1 MSPGEAAGIPGTSE
15 ILLRDHD
22 AYLCGGLGRIPCI
35 FISRAPEPDRFAGP
49 GLQDLHHHSGA
60 AAMERF
66 RVPVKEKWPYAVAFA
81 SGYLLHFLLDA
92 RCHPYVNQVAGRG
105 IYTHF
110 ALEGEYDRYLL
121 RKDGTDYASAL
132 PKKEMPPE
140 FYALAARMADPVT
153 PAIYQKALADF
164 RWVSLK
170 FGAWA
175 GKPVRHVVNAAS
187 HIPPARPIR
196 GMILGSQPDVKLERY
211 MLTLDRLCASAAE
224 TAAVELARAVLWR
237 GGTGYAV
244 FGSTGPGFFRQ
255 SGGTRW
261 YILKINSA
269 LAAASASGAAPWG
282 YLCRRKDAADSS
294 PAEVHPVYALRGGLP
309 GKAIRFEELE
319 TAAVYPPMPEEP
331 LEQLIRTRRSIR
343 HYSAKLPPKE
353 LIQRAL
359 DTANYAP
366 SRKNQ
371 QVYTVVWG
379 RAAGSGF
386 AGSLPAAV

>member
-1 MSPGEAAGIPGTSE
+1 MPNFYAHLQLCRRVEQQVSPELRE

-22 AYLCGGLGRIPCI
+22 AYLCGGFG
-35 FISRAPEPDRFAGP
+35 PDPLYFYIQGP
-49 GLQDLHHHSGA
+49 GAGQVRRAGLDLHHHSGA

-224 TAAVELARAVLWR
+224 TAAVELGRFFGAVEQDMPFSEALGR
-237 GGTGYAV
+237 D
-244 FGSTGPGFFRQ
+244 F
-255 SGGTRW
+255 SGNR
-261 YILKINSA
+261 
-269 LAAASASGAAPWG
+269 
-282 YLCRRKDAADSS
+282 
-294 PAEVHPVYALRGGLP
+294 
-309 GKAIRFEELE
+309 EEQDGI
-319 TAAVYPPMPEEP
+319 Y
-331 LEQLIRTRRSIR
+331 
-343 HYSAKLPPKE
+343 
-353 LIQRAL
+353 
-359 DTANYAP
+359 
-366 SRKNQ
+366 
-371 QVYTVVWG
+371 
-379 RAAGSGF
+379 
-386 AGSLPAAV
+386 